1 MQVLVYCPLTSR
13 QKDLY
18 RHIVEKTIA
27 DFLTNEEEKPD
38 EVLPEKRRKQVVDY
52 SAFLDDKECA
62 DDDKFEEQLVKMQ
75 DYTQSIAKST
85 GSAYNKEMDRLKGN
99 EKNFSVKSRMMDMRK
114 AVNHPY
120 LIEYPV
126 SECGTFYDA
135 TDDMVGAHQI
145 FTTFRILSISPLHPN
160 IRWTSAASWPSSTRC

>member
-1 MQVLVYCPLTSR
+1 MWQVLVYCPLTSR

-27 DFLTNEEEKPD
+27 DFLTTEEEKE

-62 DDDKFEEQLVKMQ
+62 DDDKFEEQLMKMQ
-75 DYTQSIAKST
+75 EYTQSIAKST

-135 TDDMVGAHQI
+135 TDDMV
-145 FTTFRILSISPLHPN
+145 SPRLLHHFHSSSPFHHLTPT
-160 IRWTSAASWPSSTRC
+160 RWISAASSPSSTRC